1 MGIGRVGFEQE
12 LRRRVAE
19 TFPRNRLPFFGSLD
33 AEPAYEAFGKIHR
46 IIRDE
51 ESAWHLFL
59 FALHVLYEGWHELP
73 PLTVVQRKQLLRT
86 AVFLRGI
93 AGDLRKQRIEAE
105 SNRES
110 ATMERMAKQLEW
122 MVRPSADWIY
132 RLKASRG
139 PRFDPRD
146 AVPIFEL
153 EKLFRE
159 QLAECGVYPVI
170 VDLMNAFRGRTLRY
184 SVQTVKNKI
193 AALKKAG
200 FQPRVA
206 IAFPREG
213 VAAIKTADVHIP
225 SPLRNVP

>member
-1 MGIGRVGFEQE
+1 MGIGRIGFEQE
-12 LRRRVAE
+12 LKRRIGE
-19 TFPRNRLPFFGSLD
+19 TFPRKRLPFFGALD
-33 AEPAYEAFGKIHR
+33 SEPAYEALGKIHR

-51 ESAWHLFL
+51 ERAWHLFL
-59 FALHVLYEGWHELP
+59 VALHVLYEGWHELP

-86 AVFLRGI
+86 AVSLRAI
-93 AGDLRKQRIEAE
+93 AGDLRKRRLEAE
-105 SNRES
+105 GDKES

-139 PRFDPRD
+139 ARFDPRD

-159 QLAECGVYPVI
+159 PLAECGVYPVI

-200 FQPRVA
+200 FQPRVT
-206 IAFPREG
+206 IAFPREDI
-213 VAAIKTADVHIP
+213 AAIKTGDVHIP
-225 SPLRNVP
+225 PPLRNVP